1 MQQEPYPTARL
12 TNPMSNAPIGIGLL
26 GYGTV
31 GSAVDRLLRA
41 RREDVTRVVG
51 APVAIRR
58 ALVRDASAPRAGA
71 PAAGLL
77 TEDFA
82 VIRDDP
88 GIAVVAEVMGGV
100 EPTRTWMLEL
110 FAAGKSVVTANKQ
123 LLARH
128 GAELF
133 AAAEQHGVQLRFEA
147 SVCAAIPVVK
157 VLRESMIA
165 SEVTA
170 VLGIVNGT
178 TNFMLTAMAQGADY
192 ATVLA
197 EAQRLGYAEAD
208 PTEDVTGADAA
219 AKVAILASIAFHTRV
234 TIDDVPH
241 EGIDTL
247 DSVDV
252 AFANDLGYSVK
263 LIGQAR
269 RVPAGVVVGVAP
281 TLVPHTHPLSA
292 VAGSFN
298 AVMLRG
304 DAIREVTLV
313 GPGAGGDETAS
324 AVIGDLMGVLG
335 TSNSGFLRAD
345 GFFRSLPI
353 VPPAEVES
361 PLYLRLDVRD
371 EPGVLAAIAT
381 ILAEEAV
388 SIDSVVQRAAEGRAL
403 LVIVTHPAPEGA
415 ARRAIA
421 RIAELA
427 FCEGEPVVLRV
438 LPTT

>member
-1 MQQEPYPTARL
+1 MTD
-12 TNPMSNAPIGIGLL
+12 SPIGIGLL

-31 GSAVDRLLRA
+31 GSAVDRLLQA
-41 RREDVTRVVG
+41 RHEDVTRVVG
-51 APVAIRR
+51 SPVEVRR
-58 ALVRDASAPRAGA
+58 ALVRDVSAPRDSS
-71 PAAGLL
+71 PRAGLL
-77 TEDFA
+77 TSDFA
-82 VIRDDP
+82 AIRDDP
-88 GIAVVAEVMGGV
+88 TITVVAEVMGGV
-100 EPTRTWMLEL
+100 EPTRGWMLEL

-133 AAAEQHGVQLRFEA
+133 AAAEEHGVQLRFEA

-165 SEVTA
+165 SEVNA

-178 TNFMLTAMAQGADY
+178 TNFMLTAMAKGADY

-197 EAQRLGYAEAD
+197 EAQALGYAEAD
-208 PTEDVTGADAA
+208 PTEDVTGGDAA

-241 EGIDTL
+241 EGINTL
-247 DSVDV
+247 DSIDV
-252 AFANDLGYSVK
+252 AFAGDLGYSVK

-269 RVPAGVVVGVAP
+269 RVEQGVVVGVAP

-292 VAGSFN
+292 VDGSFN

-353 VPPAEVES
+353 VPADDVES
-361 PLYLRLDVRD
+361 ALYLRLDVRD
-371 EPGVLAAIAT
+371 QPGVLATIAS
-381 ILAEEAV
+381 ILADDAV
-388 SIDSVVQRAAEGRAL
+388 SIDSVVQRAADGRAQ
-403 LVIVTHPAPEGA
+403 LVIVTHPAREGS
-415 ARRAIA
+415 ARHAIA
-421 RIAELA
+421 RIADLDV
-427 FCEGEPVVLRV
+427 CEGTPVVLRV
-438 LPTT
+438 LSAG

>member
-1 MQQEPYPTARL
+1 MTA
-12 TNPMSNAPIGIGLL
+12 SPIGIGLL

-31 GSAVDRLLRA
+31 GSAVDRLLQA
-41 RREDVTRVVG
+41 RQEDVTRVVG
-51 APVAIRR
+51 APVEVRR
-58 ALVRDASAPRAGA
+58 ALVRDASAPRASN
-71 PAAGLL
+71 PRAGLL
-77 TEDFA
+77 TSDFA
-82 VIRDDP
+82 DIRDDP
-88 GIAVVAEVMGGV
+88 SITVVAEVMGGV
-100 EPTRTWMLEL
+100 EPTRSWMLEL

-133 AAAEQHGVQLRFEA
+133 AAAEEHGVQLRFEA

-165 SEVTA
+165 SEVNA

-178 TNFMLTAMAQGADY
+178 TNFMLTAMAKGADY

-197 EAQRLGYAEAD
+197 EAQALGYAEAD
-208 PTEDVTGADAA
+208 PTEDVTGGDAA

-247 DSVDV
+247 ESIDV
-252 AFANDLGYSVK
+252 AFAGDLGYSVK

-269 RVPAGVVVGVAP
+269 RVEQGVVVGVAP
-281 TLVPHTHPLSA
+281 TLVPRAHPLSA
-292 VAGSFN
+292 VDGSFN

-313 GPGAGGDETAS
+313 GPGAGGHETAS

-353 VPPAEVES
+353 VPADDVES
-361 PLYLRLDVRD
+361 ALYLRLDVRD
-371 EPGVLAAIAT
+371 QPGVLATIAS
-381 ILAEEAV
+381 ILADDQV
-388 SIDSVVQRAAEGRAL
+388 SIDSVVQRASDGRAQ
-403 LVIVTHPAPEGA
+403 LVIVTHPAREGA
-415 ARRAIA
+415 ARHAIQ
-421 RIAELA
+421 RIADLDV
-427 FCEGEPVVLRV
+427 CEGTPVVLRV
-438 LPTT
+438 LSAG

>member
-1 MQQEPYPTARL
+1 MTA
-12 TNPMSNAPIGIGLL
+12 SPIGIGLL

-31 GSAVDRLLRA
+31 GSAVDRLLQA
-41 RREDVTRVVG
+41 RQEDVTRVVG
-51 APVAIRR
+51 APVEVRR
-58 ALVRDASAPRAGA
+58 ALVRDASTPRASN
-71 PAAGLL
+71 PRAGLL
-77 TEDFA
+77 TSDFA
-82 VIRDDP
+82 EIRDDP
-88 GIAVVAEVMGGV
+88 SITVVAEVMGGV
-100 EPTRTWMLEL
+100 EPTRSWMLEL

-133 AAAEQHGVQLRFEA
+133 AAAEEHGVQLRFEA

-165 SEVTA
+165 SEVNA

-178 TNFMLTAMAQGADY
+178 TNFMLTAMAKGADY

-197 EAQRLGYAEAD
+197 EAQALGYAEAD
-208 PTEDVTGADAA
+208 PTEDVTGGDAA

-247 DSVDV
+247 DSIDV
-252 AFANDLGYSVK
+252 AFAGDLGYSVK

-269 RVPAGVVVGVAP
+269 RVEQGVVVGVAP
-281 TLVPHTHPLSA
+281 TLVPRAHPLSA
-292 VAGSFN
+292 VDGSFN

-353 VPPAEVES
+353 VPADDVES
-361 PLYLRLDVRD
+361 ALYLRLDVRD
-371 EPGVLAAIAT
+371 QPGVLATIAS
-381 ILAEEAV
+381 ILADDQV
-388 SIDSVVQRAAEGRAL
+388 SIDSVVQRASDGRAQ
-403 LVIVTHPAPEGA
+403 LVIVTHPAREGA
-415 ARRAIA
+415 ARHSIQ
-421 RIAELA
+421 RIADLDV
-427 FCEGEPVVLRV
+427 CEGTPVVLRV
-438 LPTT
+438 LSAG

>member
-1 MQQEPYPTARL
+1 MTV
-12 TNPMSNAPIGIGLL
+12 SPIGIALL

-31 GSAVDRLLRA
+31 GSAVDRLLQA
-41 RREDVTRVVG
+41 RHEDVTRVVG
-51 APVAIRR
+51 APVEVRR
-58 ALVRDASAPRAGA
+58 ALVRDASAPRASN
-71 PAAGLL
+71 PRAGLL
-77 TEDFA
+77 TSDFA
-82 VIRDDP
+82 EIRDDP
-88 GIAVVAEVMGGV
+88 SITVVAEVMGGV
-100 EPTRTWMLEL
+100 EPTRSWMLEL

-133 AAAEQHGVQLRFEA
+133 AAAEEHGVQLRFEA

-165 SEVTA
+165 SEVNA

-178 TNFMLTAMAQGADY
+178 TNFMLTAMAKGADY

-197 EAQRLGYAEAD
+197 EAQALGYAEAD
-208 PTEDVTGADAA
+208 PTEDVTGGDAA

-247 DSVDV
+247 DSIDV
-252 AFANDLGYSVK
+252 AFAGDLGYSVK

-269 RVPAGVVVGVAP
+269 RVEQGVVVGVAP
-281 TLVPHTHPLSA
+281 TLVPHAHPLSA
-292 VAGSFN
+292 VDGSFN

-353 VPPAEVES
+353 VPADDVES
-361 PLYLRLDVRD
+361 ALYLRLDVRD
-371 EPGVLAAIAT
+371 QPGVLATIAS
-381 ILAEEAV
+381 ILADDRV
-388 SIDSVVQRAAEGRAL
+388 SIDSVVQRASDGRAQ
-403 LVIVTHPAPEGA
+403 LVIVTHPAREGA
-415 ARRAIA
+415 ARHAIQ
-421 RIAELA
+421 RIADLDV
-427 FCEGEPVVLRV
+427 CEGTPVVLRV
-438 LPTT
+438 LSAG

>member
-1 MQQEPYPTARL
+1 MTA
-12 TNPMSNAPIGIGLL
+12 SPIGIGLL

-31 GSAVDRLLRA
+31 GSAVDRLLQA
-41 RREDVTRVVG
+41 RQEDVARVVG
-51 APVAIRR
+51 APVEVRR
-58 ALVRDASAPRAGA
+58 ALVRDVSAPRSSN
-71 PAAGLL
+71 PRAGLL
-77 TEDFA
+77 TSDFA
-82 VIRDDP
+82 EIRDDP
-88 GIAVVAEVMGGV
+88 SITVVAEVMGGV
-100 EPTRTWMLEL
+100 DPTRSWMLEL

-133 AAAEQHGVQLRFEA
+133 AAAEEHGVQLRFEA

-165 SEVTA
+165 SEVNA

-178 TNFMLTAMAQGADY
+178 TNFMLTAMAKGADY

-197 EAQRLGYAEAD
+197 EAQALGYAEAD
-208 PTEDVTGADAA
+208 PTEDVTGGDAA

-247 DSVDV
+247 DSIDV
-252 AFANDLGYSVK
+252 AFAGDLGYSVK

-269 RVPAGVVVGVAP
+269 RVEQGVVVGVAP
-281 TLVPHTHPLSA
+281 TLVPRAHPLSA
-292 VAGSFN
+292 VDGSFN

-353 VPPAEVES
+353 VPPADVES
-361 PLYLRLDVRD
+361 ALYIRLDVRD
-371 EPGVLAAIAT
+371 QPGVLATIAS
-381 ILAEEAV
+381 ILADDQV
-388 SIDSVVQRAAEGRAL
+388 SIDSVVQRASDGRAQ
-403 LVIVTHPAPEGA
+403 LVIVTHPAREGA
-415 ARRAIA
+415 SRHAIQ
-421 RIAELA
+421 RIADLDV
-427 FCEGEPVVLRV
+427 CEGTPVVLRV
-438 LPTT
+438 LSAG

>member
-1 MQQEPYPTARL
+1 MAA
-12 TNPMSNAPIGIGLL
+12 SPIGIGLL

-31 GSAVDRLLRA
+31 GSAVDRLLQA
-41 RREDVTRVVG
+41 RHEDVTRVVG
-51 APVAIRR
+51 APVEVRR
-58 ALVRDASAPRAGA
+58 ALVRDVSAPRSNN
-71 PAAGLL
+71 PRAGLL
-77 TEDFA
+77 TSDFSE
-82 VIRDDP
+82 IRDDP
-88 GIAVVAEVMGGV
+88 SIPVVAEVMGGV
-100 EPTRTWMLEL
+100 EPTRSWMLEL

-133 AAAEQHGVQLRFEA
+133 AAAEAHGVQLRFEA

-165 SEVTA
+165 SEVNA

-178 TNFMLTAMAQGADY
+178 TNFMLTAMAKGADY
-192 ATVLA
+192 ATVLV
-197 EAQRLGYAEAD
+197 EAQALGYAEAD
-208 PTEDVTGADAA
+208 PTEDVAGGDAA

-247 DSVDV
+247 DSIDV
-252 AFANDLGYSVK
+252 AFAGDLGYSVK

-269 RVPAGVVVGVAP
+269 RVEQGVVVGVAP
-281 TLVPHTHPLSA
+281 TLVPHDHPLSA
-292 VAGSFN
+292 VDGSFN

-353 VPPAEVES
+353 VPPADVES
-361 PLYLRLDVRD
+361 ALYLRLDVRD
-371 EPGVLAAIAT
+371 QPGVLATIAS
-381 ILAEEAV
+381 ILADDQV
-388 SIDSVVQRAAEGRAL
+388 SIDSVVQRASDGRAQ
-403 LVIVTHPAPEGA
+403 LVIVTHPAREGS
-415 ARRAIA
+415 ARQAIQ
-421 RIAELA
+421 RIADLDV
-427 FCEGEPVVLRV
+427 CEGTPVVLRV
-438 LPTT
+438 LSAG

>member
-1 MQQEPYPTARL
+1 MTLEPYPTARL
-12 TNPMSNAPIGIGLL
+12 RISMTTSPIGIGLL

-31 GSAVDRLLRA
+31 GSAVDRLLQA
-41 RREDVTRVVG
+41 RQEDVTRVVG
-51 APVAIRR
+51 SPVEVRR
-58 ALVRDASAPRAGA
+58 ALVRDVSAPRDSS
-71 PAAGLL
+71 PRAGLL
-77 TEDFA
+77 TSDFA
-82 VIRDDP
+82 AIRDDP
-88 GIAVVAEVMGGV
+88 TITVVAEVMGGV
-100 EPTRTWMLEL
+100 EPTRAWMLEL

-133 AAAEQHGVQLRFEA
+133 AAAEEHGVQLRFEA

-165 SEVTA
+165 SEVNA

-178 TNFMLTAMAQGADY
+178 TNFMLTAMAKGADY

-197 EAQRLGYAEAD
+197 EAQALGYAEAD
-208 PTEDVTGADAA
+208 PAEDVTGGDAA

-247 DSVDV
+247 DSIDV
-252 AFANDLGYSVK
+252 AFAGDLGYSVK

-269 RVPAGVVVGVAP
+269 RVEQGVVVGVAP

-292 VAGSFN
+292 VDGSFN

-353 VPPAEVES
+353 VPVDDVES
-361 PLYLRLDVRD
+361 ALYLRLDVRD
-371 EPGVLAAIAT
+371 QPGVLATIAS
-381 ILAEEAV
+381 ILADDAV
-388 SIDSVVQRAAEGRAL
+388 SIDSVVQRAADGRAQ
-403 LVIVTHPAPEGA
+403 LVIVTHPAREGS
-415 ARRAIA
+415 ARHAIA
-421 RIAELA
+421 RIADLDV
-427 FCEGEPVVLRV
+427 CEGTPVVLRV
-438 LPTT
+438 LSAG

>member
-1 MQQEPYPTARL
+1 MTAS
-12 TNPMSNAPIGIGLL
+12 TIGIGLL

-31 GSAVDRLLRA
+31 GSAVDRLLQA
-41 RREDVTRVVG
+41 RQEDVTRVVG
-51 APVAIRR
+51 APVEVRR
-58 ALVRDASAPRAGA
+58 ALVRDTSAPRDSN
-71 PAAGLL
+71 PRAGLL
-77 TEDFA
+77 TSDFA
-82 VIRDDP
+82 EIRDDP
-88 GIAVVAEVMGGV
+88 SITVVAEVMGGV
-100 EPTRTWMLEL
+100 EPTRSWMLEL

-133 AAAEQHGVQLRFEA
+133 AAAEEHGVQLRFEA

-165 SEVTA
+165 SEVNA

-178 TNFMLTAMAQGADY
+178 TNFMLTAMAKGADY

-197 EAQRLGYAEAD
+197 EAQALGYAEAD
-208 PTEDVTGADAA
+208 PTEDVTGGDAA

-247 DSVDV
+247 DSIDV
-252 AFANDLGYSVK
+252 AFAGDLGYSVK

-269 RVPAGVVVGVAP
+269 RVEQGVVVGVAP
-281 TLVPHTHPLSA
+281 TLVPRAHPLSA
-292 VAGSFN
+292 VDGSFN

-353 VPPAEVES
+353 VPADDVES
-361 PLYLRLDVRD
+361 ALYLRLDVRD
-371 EPGVLAAIAT
+371 QPGVLATIAS
-381 ILAEEAV
+381 ILADDQV
-388 SIDSVVQRAAEGRAL
+388 SIDSVVQRASDGRAQ
-403 LVIVTHPAPEGA
+403 LVIVTHPAREGA
-415 ARRAIA
+415 ARHAIQ
-421 RIAELA
+421 RIADLDV
-427 FCEGEPVVLRV
+427 CEGTPVVLRV
-438 LPTT
+438 LSAG

>member
-1 MQQEPYPTARL
+1 MTLEPYPTARL
-12 TNPMSNAPIGIGLL
+12 QTSMTASPIGIGLL

-31 GSAVDRLLRA
+31 GSAVDRLLQA
-41 RREDVTRVVG
+41 RQEDVTRVVG
-51 APVAIRR
+51 APVEVRR
-58 ALVRDASAPRAGA
+58 ALVRDASTPRASN
-71 PAAGLL
+71 PRAGLL
-77 TEDFA
+77 TSDFA
-82 VIRDDP
+82 EIRDDP
-88 GIAVVAEVMGGV
+88 SITVVAEVMGGV
-100 EPTRTWMLEL
+100 EPTRSWMLEL

-133 AAAEQHGVQLRFEA
+133 AAAEEHGVQLRFEA

-165 SEVTA
+165 SEVNA

-178 TNFMLTAMAQGADY
+178 TNFMLTAMAKGADY

-197 EAQRLGYAEAD
+197 EAQALGYAEAD
-208 PTEDVTGADAA
+208 PTEDVTGGDAA

-247 DSVDV
+247 DSIDV
-252 AFANDLGYSVK
+252 AFAGDLGYSVK

-269 RVPAGVVVGVAP
+269 RVEQGVVVGVAP
-281 TLVPHTHPLSA
+281 TLVPHAHPLSA
-292 VAGSFN
+292 VDGSFN

-313 GPGAGGDETAS
+313 GPGDGGDETAS

-353 VPPAEVES
+353 VPSADVES
-361 PLYLRLDVRD
+361 ALYIRLDVRD
-371 EPGVLAAIAT
+371 QPGVLATIAS
-381 ILAEEAV
+381 ILADDRV
-388 SIDSVVQRAAEGRAL
+388 SIDSVMQRASDGRAQ
-403 LVIVTHPAPEGA
+403 LVIVTHPAREGS
-415 ARRAIA
+415 ARHAIQ
-421 RIAELA
+421 RIADLDV
-427 FCEGEPVVLRV
+427 CEGTPVVLRV
-438 LPTT
+438 LSAG

>member
-1 MQQEPYPTARL
+1 MTA
-12 TNPMSNAPIGIGLL
+12 SPIGIGLL

-31 GSAVDRLLRA
+31 GSAVDRLLQA
-41 RREDVTRVVG
+41 RQEDVTRVVG
-51 APVAIRR
+51 APVEVRR
-58 ALVRDASAPRAGA
+58 ALVRDASAPRASN
-71 PAAGLL
+71 PRAGLL
-77 TEDFA
+77 TSDFA
-82 VIRDDP
+82 EIRDDP
-88 GIAVVAEVMGGV
+88 SITVVAEVMGGV
-100 EPTRTWMLEL
+100 EPTRSWMLEL

-133 AAAEQHGVQLRFEA
+133 AAAEEHGVQLRFEA

-165 SEVTA
+165 SEVNA

-178 TNFMLTAMAQGADY
+178 TNFMLTAMAKGADY

-197 EAQRLGYAEAD
+197 EAQALGYAEAD
-208 PTEDVTGADAA
+208 PTEDVTGGDAA

-247 DSVDV
+247 DSIDV
-252 AFANDLGYSVK
+252 AFAGDLGYSVK

-269 RVPAGVVVGVAP
+269 RVEQGVVVGVAP
-281 TLVPHTHPLSA
+281 TLVPHAHPLSA
-292 VAGSFN
+292 VDGSFN

-353 VPPAEVES
+353 VPSADVES
-361 PLYLRLDVRD
+361 ALYIRLDVRD
-371 EPGVLAAIAT
+371 QPGVLATIAS
-381 ILAEEAV
+381 ILADDRV
-388 SIDSVVQRAAEGRAL
+388 SIDSVVQRASDGRAQ
-403 LVIVTHPAPEGA
+403 LVIVTHPAREGS
-415 ARRAIA
+415 ARHAIQ
-421 RIAELA
+421 RIADLDV
-427 FCEGEPVVLRV
+427 CEGTPVVLRV
-438 LPTT
+438 LSAG

>member
-1 MQQEPYPTARL
+1 MTA
-12 TNPMSNAPIGIGLL
+12 SPIGIALL

-31 GSAVDRLLRA
+31 GSAVDRLLQA
-41 RREDVTRVVG
+41 RQEDVTRVVG
-51 APVAIRR
+51 APVEVRR
-58 ALVRDASAPRAGA
+58 ALVRDASAPRASN
-71 PAAGLL
+71 PRAGLL
-77 TEDFA
+77 TSDFA
-82 VIRDDP
+82 EIRDDTS
-88 GIAVVAEVMGGV
+88 ITVVAEVMGGV
-100 EPTRTWMLEL
+100 EPTRSWMLEL

-133 AAAEQHGVQLRFEA
+133 AAAEENGVQLRFEA

-165 SEVTA
+165 SEVNA

-178 TNFMLTAMAQGADY
+178 TNFMLTAMAKGADY

-197 EAQRLGYAEAD
+197 EAQALGYAEAD
-208 PTEDVTGADAA
+208 PTEDVTGGDAA

-247 DSVDV
+247 DSIDV
-252 AFANDLGYSVK
+252 AFAGDLGYSVK

-269 RVPAGVVVGVAP
+269 RVEQGVIVGVAP
-281 TLVPHTHPLSA
+281 TLVPRAHPLSA
-292 VAGSFN
+292 VDGSFN

-353 VPPAEVES
+353 VPADDVES
-361 PLYLRLDVRD
+361 ALYLRLDVRD
-371 EPGVLAAIAT
+371 QPGVLATIAS
-381 ILAEEAV
+381 ILADDQV
-388 SIDSVVQRAAEGRAL
+388 SIDSVVQRASDGRAQ
-403 LVIVTHPAPEGA
+403 LVIVTHPAREGA
-415 ARRAIA
+415 ARHAIQ
-421 RIAELA
+421 RIADLDV
-427 FCEGEPVVLRV
+427 CEGTPVVLRV
-438 LPTT
+438 LSAG